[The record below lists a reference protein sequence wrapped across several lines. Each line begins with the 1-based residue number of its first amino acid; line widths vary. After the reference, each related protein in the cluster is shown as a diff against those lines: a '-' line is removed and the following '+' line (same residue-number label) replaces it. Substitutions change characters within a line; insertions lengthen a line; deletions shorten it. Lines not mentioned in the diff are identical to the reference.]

1 MFTKTT
7 KKISIMSK
15 MKLIGFALLAIITF
29 SSSAQKFAYVDTDY
43 ILNKIPEF
51 VQAEEK
57 INDFS
62 TQWQQEIETVYAE
75 VEQMYRDYQSEQ
87 VLLTSEMRT
96 KREEAIINKEKSV
109 KNLQQ
114 IYFGP
119 EGELYK
125 KRQELIQPIQDRIF
139 DAVQQLAANNKYS
152 VIFDSSSELIMLYS
166 NPTLDKS
173 DKVLEIMG
181 Y

>member
-1 MFTKTT
+1 
-7 KKISIMSK
+7 
-15 MKLIGFALLAIITF
+15 
-29 SSSAQKFAYVDTDY
+29 
-43 ILNKIPEF
+43 
-51 VQAEEK
+51 
-57 INDFS
+57 
-62 TQWQQEIETVYAE
+62 
-75 VEQMYRDYQSEQ
+75 MYRDYQSEQ
-87 VLLTSEMRT
+87 ILLTAEMKT

-109 KNLQQ
+109 KSLQQ
-114 IYFGP
+114 KYFGP

-166 NPTLDKS
+166 NPNLDKS
-173 DKVLEIMG
+173 DKVLELMG